1 MVNSYDI
8 RSLKKYKSKFSR
20 VDFSKSKIISSLY
33 GRYTNLHIM
42 ITIPEWST
50 VLPLSINIKIKREN
64 QLYNIYISSNLL
76 DNSIQ
81 TKRRLITKIIS

>member
-1 MVNSYDI
+1 MI
-8 RSLKKYKSKFSR
+8 R
-20 VDFSKSKIISSLY
+20 
-33 GRYTNLHIM
+33 
-42 ITIPEWST
+42 PEWST

-64 QLYNIYISSNLL
+64 QLYNIYINSNLL